1 MRKTA
6 ALLVSLGLVLSVTF
20 VAVVTAYEL
29 HDNRWPSATTTFNV
43 DIPGGDGLWN
53 RAFEQAMARWNR
65 ATIFNFRIRHTY
77 EGPCHGL
84 PTQNTPGDHENGVA
98 IVNDMCGESFG
109 ESNLATTATWYRG
122 TTKIQTNIHFNR
134 LYSWNVY
141 DGPARNEPVDFRRVA
156 VHELGHALGLDH
168 EDDVPAIMATAQR
181 TGNTIVAP
189 TADDVAGVAALYR
202 DSSPQP
208 PPPPPPPPAPPND
221 MFSNAQTISGMSG
234 SVTGTLAGA
243 TWEDDEPD
251 WFRATVWY
259 QWRAP
264 ANGTLTVDTFGS
276 NFDTMLVVFT
286 GTRVDMLQPV
296 WGNDDAPGT
305 KQSSVSPKVTEG
317 TVYNIRVNGYGG
329 ATGNIVLNW
338 SFEEEVVSHKY
349 IFPQFAFGGGWESTL
364 MVLGPHNDTSCTF
377 TAEGRYLEMG
387 SLQGTGLKLSF
398 NNTWSILETTPAS
411 RQAASSG
418 MAILDC
424 DKEVLANVLFSQRV
438 GGSLVGEALVEAAE
452 EIVPGEKLAY
462 FFADHS
468 GGSRLAMAVANP
480 SNQPLAV
487 RVRLFGGEVP
497 KDVINTTVNIPANSA
512 KAFLL
517 DELGTIPEDHVGLA
531 QIWASRPVYAIGL
544 KFTGRVFTT
553 IPAVIRPY

>member
-1 MRKTA
+1 MRKIP
-6 ALLVSLGLVLSVTF
+6 ALLVLLALSLSV
-20 VAVVTAYEL
+20 VKAYVL
-29 HDNRWPSATTTFNV
+29 HEHRWPSATTTFNV

-122 TTKIQTNIHFNR
+122 TTKIQTNIHFNG

-141 DGPARNEPVDFRRVA
+141 DGPARNKPVDFRRVA

-168 EDDVPAIMATAQR
+168 EDDVPAIMVPAQR

-208 PPPPPPPPAPPND
+208 PPPPPPAPPND

-243 TWEDDEPD
+243 TREDGEPH
-251 WFRATVWY
+251 WASATVWY

-276 NFDTMLVVFT
+276 NFDTRLVVFT
-286 GTRVDMLQPV
+286 GTLVDMLQPI
-296 WGNDDAPGT
+296 WGNNDAPGT
-305 KQSSVSPKVTEG
+305 KQSLVSPKVTEG
-317 TVYNIRVNGYGG
+317 TVYSIRVTGYGG
-329 ATGNIVLNW
+329 EEGAIVLNW
-338 SFEEEVVSHKY
+338 RFEQEAAPAVSHRY
-349 IFPQFAFGGGWESTL
+349 IFPQFAFGGTWQSTL
-364 MVLGPHNDTSCTF
+364 MVLGPHNDTTCTF
-377 TAEGRYLEMG
+377 TAEGRYLNMG
-387 SLQGTGLKLSF
+387 GSDQGRELKLSF
-398 NNTWSILETTPAS
+398 SNTWSLLKTMLVPS
-411 RQAASSG
+411 QAASSG

-438 GGSLVGEALVEAAE
+438 YGSLVGEALVESTE
-452 EIVPGEKLAY
+452 EIMPGEKLAY

-468 GGSRLAMAVANP
+468 GGARLALAVANP

-487 RVRLFGGEVP
+487 RVRLFGGSTAT
-497 KDVINTTVNIPANSA
+497 DVINTTVNIPANAA

-517 DELGTIPEDHVGLA
+517 DELGTIPEDYVGLA
-531 QIWASRPVYAIGL
+531 QIWASRSVYAIGL